1 MNGVLVSVRTAPVDC
16 WSCHAK
22 SRIISSIELSA
33 RDRKAECSIADFT
46 AYPALVDRIREQ
58 LAAAG
63 ANTGVL
69 KSRYSKTRDQAYMS
83 NGCEHCDALFGS
95 HFEMHARYDEELAC
109 AFEGDPGD
117 DWSNMLDALI
127 ASPDG
132 GLFR

>member
-22 SRIISSIELSA
+22 SRIISSIELSSG
-33 RDRKAECSIADFT
+33 DRKAECSIADFT
-46 AYPALVDRIREQ
+46 AYPTLVDRISAQ

-69 KSRYSKTRDQAYMS
+69 KRRYSNTRDQACMS
-83 NGCEHCDALFGS
+83 NGCERCDALFGS
-95 HFEMHARYDEELAC
+95 HFEIHARYDEEIAC
-109 AFEGDPGD
+109 AFEVDSGD
-117 DWSNMLDALI
+117 DWSNMLNALI